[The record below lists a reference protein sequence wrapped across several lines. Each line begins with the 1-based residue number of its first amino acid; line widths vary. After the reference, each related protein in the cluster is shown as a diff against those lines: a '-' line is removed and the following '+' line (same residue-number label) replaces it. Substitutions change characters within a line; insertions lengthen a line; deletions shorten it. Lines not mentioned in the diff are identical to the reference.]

1 VSLDLPLDTNQQ
13 TPAPPPQ
20 VSRAVK
26 HCPARP
32 LVYVVR
38 FCGTEESSVASA
50 IRQGIGILDSFLER
64 QGAAPP
70 DELVVVYRN
79 RLPYAVTLQIGFPVE
94 QRIANAAA
102 GAVFAGTTPA
112 GPMASILP
120 GGDLADVLAVGERL
134 PEGTPSLTWQ
144 TFRRVHFRP
153 WREHPSVPV
162 LAPTGLVPG
171 TAPSHPS
178 TDRPTLAAAAQ
189 TPQAI

>member
-26 HCPARP
+26 HCAARP

-50 IRQGIGILDSFLER
+50 IRQGIGILDNFIE
-64 QGAAPP
+64 QQDAAPP

-79 RLPYAVTLQIGFPVE
+79 RLPNAVTLQIGFPVE
-94 QRIANAAA
+94 QGVANAAA

-112 GPMASILP
+112 GPMVSILP
-120 GGDLADVLAVGERL
+120 GGDLAEVLAVGERL

-162 LAPTGLVPG
+162 FAPADPMPDT
-171 TAPSHPS
+171 TAPDPS
-178 TDRPTLAAAAQ
+178 
-189 TPQAI
+189 